1 MDKELLLKTFVLILG
16 LAFSAAAAD
25 KCKEPPELKAKAQV
39 TCGQAR
45 KAALARVKAAGRV
58 QDAELEEDQG
68 KLVYSF
74 DIRRKGA
81 SGVEEVQVDAQSGA
95 VTSVKH
101 ESAKDEAAEAKIDQS
116 GKR

>member
-45 KAALARVKAAGRV
+45 KAALARVKAGRV